1 MMEQFDLDFGTEP
14 EKPKEPATP
23 DPETLP
29 DDELTALY
37 KKTIGI
43 DPIIR
48 TFDRKT
54 MLQGLTDGREAEINR
69 IRTLDKADDIKDL
82 ADPYRR

>member
-1 MMEQFDLDFGTEP
+1 MEQFNLDFGPEQ
-14 EKPKEPATP
+14 EKPGKPATP

-29 DDELTALY
+29 DDELAALY
-37 KKTIGI
+37 KETIGI

-54 MLQGLTDGREAEINR
+54 MLQGLAAGRDAETDR
-69 IRTLDKADDIKDL
+69 IRELDKAADIEEL
-82 ADPYRR
+82 AKPYRR

>member
-1 MMEQFDLDFGTEP
+1 MEQQFEFDFNPTP
-14 EKPKEPATP
+14 EKPEQPKAP

-29 DDELTALY
+29 DDELAALY
-37 KKTIGI
+37 KETIGI

-54 MLQGLTDGREAEINR
+54 MLHGVAAGRDAETDR
-69 IRTLDKADDIKDL
+69 IRELDKAADIEEL
-82 ADPYRR
+82 AKPYRR